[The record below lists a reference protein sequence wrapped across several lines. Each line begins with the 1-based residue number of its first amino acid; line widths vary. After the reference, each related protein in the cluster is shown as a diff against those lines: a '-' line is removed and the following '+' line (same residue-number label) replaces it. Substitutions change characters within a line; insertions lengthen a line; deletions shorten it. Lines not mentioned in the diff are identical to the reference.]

1 MVLCRIIHVLFFQVH
16 GYPNVQSILQ
26 NKKMIIAADKTLILL
41 ENENIAECS
50 FLNFSSNIDSIAI
63 SNSGSIIVC
72 GLQDGNVHGVL

>member
-1 MVLCRIIHVLFFQVH
+1 
-16 GYPNVQSILQ
+16 
-26 NKKMIIAADKTLILL
+26 MIKAADKTLILL

-72 GLQDGNVHGVL
+72 GLENGNVHGVFIKGFPVFNLYVDLLD